1 MRVCTGVGRARFL
14 CHHAAQEMTK
24 VQPSFT
30 WILHPSVQ
38 SHGSGQGLSGGGRC
52 EGKCRPPSA
61 ARCPLGSCTFPPPC
75 LPAAYLELG
84 SPQPSSARPPLCRGR
99 RMTVLRGPGP
109 ACPGQPVLSSG
120 GLPVLQAWA
129 VHRTTPALLSQSRL
143 SVGFTK
149 FLPSGQPA
157 RSWRALT
164 ES

>member
-1 MRVCTGVGRARFL
+1 MGRARFL

-75 LPAAYLELG
+75 ARLP
-84 SPQPSSARPPLCRGR
+84 PSS
-99 RMTVLRGPGP
+99 VLRARVPATLVSPPATVPWVENDRLAGTWTGVPGP
-109 ACPGQPVLSSG
+109 ASPLQWRPASPPVVSCTPHP
-120 GLPVLQAWA
+120 PVTFVPVQAQCWFHQ
-129 VHRTTPALLSQSRL
+129 VFTIRTTCMIM
-143 SVGFTK
+143 
-149 FLPSGQPA
+149 
-157 RSWRALT
+157 
-164 ES
+164 ESID